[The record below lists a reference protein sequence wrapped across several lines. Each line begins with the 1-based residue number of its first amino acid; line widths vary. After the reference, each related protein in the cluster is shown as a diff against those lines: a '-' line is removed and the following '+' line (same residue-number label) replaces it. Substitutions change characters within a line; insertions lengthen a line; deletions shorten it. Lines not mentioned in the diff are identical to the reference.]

1 MHDKDHAAD
10 TWYPGALTPA
20 SVTDTVALLR
30 DIAATPDLVNLD
42 IVECESSTMDA
53 LQVLRRRFAQID
65 RDYIVDNDAPDFGDA
80 VDTIGELIGA
90 IGNEIICADEV
101 DVFEFISWAVAFDR
115 YTGDTWVAQLDMD
128 DKDLAAGTRCL
139 RTELTPGGKK

>member
-1 MHDKDHAAD
+1 MTYLDMHDKDLAAD

-20 SVTDTVALLR
+20 SVTDTVILLR
-30 DIAATPDLVNLD
+30 DIAATPDLDSLD
-42 IVECESSTMDA
+42 TVDIIECESSMLDA
-53 LQVLRRRFAQID
+53 LQVLRRRFAQIN

-101 DVFEFISWAVAFDR
+101 DVSEFIGWAVAFDR
-115 YTGDTWVAQLDMD
+115 YTDDTWTVQ
-128 DKDLAAGTRCL
+128 
-139 RTELTPGGKK
+139 

>member
-1 MHDKDHAAD
+1 MIDLNMHDKDLAAD
-10 TWYPGALTPA
+10 TWYPGALTPT
-20 SVTDTVALLR
+20 SVTDTVILLR
-30 DIAATPDLVNLD
+30 DIATTPDLDNLDNLD
-42 IVECESSTMDA
+42 IADIIECESSMLDA

-101 DVFEFISWAVAFDR
+101 DVSEFIGWAVAFDR
-115 YTGDTWVAQLDMD
+115 YTDDTWTV
-128 DKDLAAGTRCL
+128 R
-139 RTELTPGGKK
+139 

>member
-1 MHDKDHAAD
+1 MTYLDMHDKDLAAD
-10 TWYPGALTPA
+10 TWYPGALTPS

-30 DIAATPDLVNLD
+30 DIAATPDLDNLD
-42 IVECESSTMDA
+42 IIECESSMLDA

-65 RDYIVDNDAPDFGDA
+65 RDYIVENDAPDFGDA

-101 DVFEFISWAVAFDR
+101 DVNEFIGWAVTFDR
-115 YTGDTWVAQLDMD
+115 YTDDTWTA
-128 DKDLAAGTRCL
+128 
-139 RTELTPGGKK
+139 E